1 MPLDKRT
8 SEDIRKEIKAL
19 KKLIQVKKELLNI
32 ALMQEELYQIKLQKT
47 FDNAGN

>member
-1 MPLDKRT
+1 MSRDKRT

-19 KKLIQVKKELLNI
+19 KKLIQVKNI
-32 ALMQEELYQIKLQKT
+32 SLMQEELYQIKLQKT

>member
-1 MPLDKRT
+1 MSLDKRT

-19 KKLIQVKKELLNI
+19 KKLIQVKKELLDI
-32 ALMQEELYQIKLQKT
+32 ALMQEELYRIKLQKT

>member
-1 MPLDKRT
+1 MSRDKRT

-32 ALMQEELYQIKLQKT
+32 SLMQEELYQIKLQKT

>member
-1 MPLDKRT
+1 MSLDKRT
-8 SEDIRKEIKAL
+8 SKDIRKEIKAL
-19 KKLIQVKKELLNI
+19 KKLIQVKKELLDI